1 MFSTDKSDLDQVDER
16 HQWSN
21 RTNVAVAQESGV
33 VAKQLCYR
41 STQSSYCQT
50 QQDDSVV
57 SLPTCWK
64 WRSEAINSLGPSGGD
79 ETEKT
84 ARTGERSGV
93 RAGGFRSR

>member
-41 STQSSYCQT
+41 SAQSSYCLT

-57 SLPTCWK
+57 SLPTC
-64 WRSEAINSLGPSGGD
+64 
-79 ETEKT
+79 
-84 ARTGERSGV
+84 
-93 RAGGFRSR
+93 